1 MCPARGSVIMDDIRN
16 VSDVVKERK
25 GRGREIT
32 GHPGM
37 ENQQDGVSFSRLPS
51 YILCVWKLN
60 FGIISS

>member
-1 MCPARGSVIMDDIRN
+1 MDDIRN
-16 VSDVVKERK
+16 VSGVVKERK